1 MKKISIFLL
10 SVLICFSFLG
20 CNNEKQTQVNG
31 ENYKSSTLLDESEAQ
46 TDKEKNEEK
55 KETEN
60 SENTKSQRKTEND
73 SKSSGEKSEEKSGG
87 NDGTKSGEKSGEK
100 ATAKKSSTTKEK
112 TTTKSTVTC
121 SVTIECTVILKNEDK
136 LEKGHESYVP
146 SNGYFAA
153 DEKVTLKKGS
163 TAYDAVK
170 EVCNEKGIKISTTGS
185 GKSVYIAGFNNIDQF
200 DCGSGSGWTY
210 YVNGSFPSKSCGAY
224 TLSDGDSIEFIYVC

>member
-46 TDKEKNEEK
+46 TDKEKNEET

-60 SENTKSQRKTEND
+60 GENTKSQRKTEND

-87 NDGTKSGEKSGEK
+87 NDGTKSNEKT
-100 ATAKKSSTTKEK
+100 TAKKSSTTKEK
-112 TTTKSTVTC
+112 TTSKSTVTC

-170 EVCNEKGIKISTTGS
+170 EVCSEKGIKISTTGS

-210 YVNGSFPSKSCGAY
+210 YVNGSFPPKSCGAY